1 MTPLQPG
8 TPLCGGKYEITRFL
22 SSGGFGCTYEVRHT
36 ALGTRFAIKE
46 FYTEQYCNRG
56 TDGTVSVGTN
66 SARELVATMKER
78 FKREAGLIAKLHHPG
93 VVRVTYV
100 FEENGT
106 AYYVMDYISNGTL
119 RNLVDTQGPMSEPA
133 ALALIEKVCGALE
146 YIHSEGL
153 IHLDIKPDNIML
165 DDKWDPVLIDF
176 GTSKIFIADGEYHTT
191 TTTNVGMTPGYAAP
205 EQYSS
210 TMKAP
215 EPTMD
220 IYALGAT
227 LYMMLTGRKPVDAI
241 ERVTSGIELSFPSVV
256 PERMRYVINRAME
269 PQASHR
275 PQNVA
280 EFRRLLS
287 GAGTPPPPPGGS
299 QGTEGSA
306 ANDTKVFD
314 GSGGYPGGGYSGGNR
329 GYSGGGYHGGD
340 YPGGNT
346 GGRRSK
352 FPVWIIYVLAA
363 SVLALVVFLF
373 INLKTGG
380 DHVSTYDSEVAVD
393 SEVVEE
399 VPADSAP
406 AEEGIAV
413 PATESVDEQDVIS
426 CAELNGGNT
435 SYGTVTHNGSDYPIR
450 MEIKVS
456 PSGKVTG
463 RYAYETTL
471 SKNGT
476 KASSWFKLSGTC
488 TNAAEGNYELT
499 MTSYNPQDGNAPFEK
514 IVLWYEPYTQTFSG
528 DLTNINTGSVLGFNT
543 SF

>member
-56 TDGTVSVGTN
+56 TDGTVSAGTN

-78 FKREAGLIAKLHHPG
+78 FKREASIIAKLHHPG
-93 VVRVTYV
+93 VVRVTDV

-133 ALALIEKVCGALE
+133 ALALMEKVCDALE

-176 GTSKIFIADGEYHTT
+176 GTSKIFIADGEYRTT

-205 EQYSS
+205 EQYSQS
-210 TMKAP
+210 IKAP

-227 LYMMLTGRKPVDAI
+227 LYMMLTGQKPIDAI
-241 ERVTSGIELSFPSVV
+241 ERVTSGAALSFPPVV
-256 PERMRYVINRAME
+256 SGRMRHVINSAME
-269 PQASHR
+269 PQASR
-275 PQNVA
+275 RLQNVA
-280 EFRRLLS
+280 EFRRSLT

-314 GSGGYPGGGYSGGNR
+314 GSGGYSGGRGGYSNGGYQGGGY
-329 GYSGGGYHGGD
+329 
-340 YPGGNT
+340 PGGKP
-346 GGRRSK
+346 GGRSK

-363 SVLALVVFLF
+363 LVIALVVFLF
-373 INLKTGG
+373 FKLKPVPGS
-380 DHVSTYDSEVAVD
+380 VSDSD
-393 SEVVEE
+393 SEVVIESAVVEE
-399 VPADSAP
+399 VIEDSATVEESIAEP
-406 AEEGIAV
+406 ARE
-413 PATESVDEQDVIS
+413 TQDEQDVIS

-488 TNAAEGNYELT
+488 INAAEGNYELT
-499 MTSYNPQDGNAPFEK
+499 MTSYNPQDGNAPFET
-514 IVLWYEPYTQTFSG
+514 IVLTYDPYTQSFTG
-528 DLTNINTGSVLGFNT
+528 ELTNINTGSVLGFNT

>member
-1 MTPLQPG
+1 
-8 TPLCGGKYEITRFL
+8 
-22 SSGGFGCTYEVRHT
+22 
-36 ALGTRFAIKE
+36 
-46 FYTEQYCNRG
+46 
-56 TDGTVSVGTN
+56 
-66 SARELVATMKER
+66 
-78 FKREAGLIAKLHHPG
+78 
-93 VVRVTYV
+93 
-100 FEENGT
+100 
-106 AYYVMDYISNGTL
+106 
-119 RNLVDTQGPMSEPA
+119 MSEPA

-314 GSGGYPGGGYSGGNR
+314 GSGGYPGGGYSGG
-329 GYSGGGYHGGD
+329 GYHGGD

-406 AEEGIAV
+406 TEEGIAV

>member
-78 FKREAGLIAKLHHPG
+78 FKREASIIAKLHHPG
-93 VVRVTYV
+93 VVRVTDV

-119 RNLVDTQGPMSEPA
+119 RNLVDTQGPMSEAA
-133 ALALIEKVCGALE
+133 ALALMEKVCDALE

-165 DDKWDPVLIDF
+165 DDKWEPVLIDF
-176 GTSKIFIADGEYHTT
+176 GTSKIFIADGEYRTT

-205 EQYSS
+205 EQYSQS
-210 TMKAP
+210 IKAP

-227 LYMMLTGRKPVDAI
+227 LYMMLTGQKPIDAI
-241 ERVTSGIELSFPSVV
+241 ERVTSGAALSFPPVV
-256 PERMRYVINRAME
+256 SGRMRHVINSAME
-269 PQASHR
+269 PQASR
-275 PQNVA
+275 RLQNVA
-280 EFRRLLS
+280 EFRRSLT

-314 GSGGYPGGGYSGGNR
+314 GSGGYSGGRYSGGNR

-413 PATESVDEQDVIS
+413 PATESVEEQDVIS

-471 SKNGT
+471 SKNGQ

-488 TNAAEGNYELT
+488 INAAEGCYNLDL
-499 MTSYNPQDGNAPFEK
+499 TSYNPQDGNAPFET
-514 IVLWYEPYTQTFSG
+514 IELWYNPYTQSFTG
-528 DLTNINTGSVLGFNT
+528 ELTNINTGSVLGFNT